1 MLAMP
6 SAKRTRKT
14 SPPRA
19 GLGQQLGGLFDQM
32 LAGHPPSHAQL
43 EQVAAD
49 MVGKVIGRTVTV
61 EEVQAVRRGDY
72 APLREVAEQ
81 YQRTRQEQAAS
92 RSPRPFINPDLAAK
106 IERAKELGRARA
118 VLKFTKNDILT
129 VPIIKTRHRELARQH
144 HPDAGG
150 STEKMQKVNWAA
162 DLLVQSLSPP
172 SRAAPP

>member
-1 MLAMP
+1 MP

-14 SPPRA
+14 PPPRA

-32 LAGHPPSHAQL
+32 LAGYPPSQAQL

-49 MVGKVIGRTVTV
+49 MVGRVIGRTVTV
-61 EEVQAVRRGDY
+61 DEVRAVRQGDY

-81 YQRTRQEQAAS
+81 YRARQS
-92 RSPRPFINPDLAAK
+92 GRVPRPGPPIVDPEIAAK
-106 IERAKELGRARA
+106 IERAKALGRARA
-118 VLKFTKNDILT
+118 VLGFTKDHILT
-129 VPIIKTRHRELARQH
+129 VAIVKTRHRELARRH

-150 STEKMQKVNWAA
+150 STEKMQKINGAA

-172 SRAAPP
+172 

>member
-1 MLAMP
+1 MP
-6 SAKRTRKT
+6 SAKRTRK
-14 SPPRA
+14 SPPPRA

-32 LAGHPPSHAQL
+32 LAGHPPSKAQL

-61 EEVQAVRRGDY
+61 EEVRAVRQGDY

-81 YQRTRQEQAAS
+81 YQRARQEQQATS
-92 RSPRPFINPDLAAK
+92 PRVPRPRPFFDPEMAAK
-106 IERAKELGRARA
+106 IEHAKELGRARA
-118 VLKFTKNDILT
+118 VLGFTKDHVLT
-129 VPIIKTRHRELARQH
+129 VAIVKTRHRELARKH

-172 SRAAPP
+172 